1 MLSAINLG
9 IHEPVVLTQF
19 ELFVLGGGHGSVD
32 SQQPQHHVHRRRH
45 QKTDRWAPSP
55 TTPKTARFEDR
66 CARLLSAAR
75 GKRKFTGFESQNCR
89 Y

>member
-1 MLSAINLG
+1 MLSEINSG

-45 QKTDRWAPSP
+45 RRTDRWAPRRP
-55 TTPKTARFEDR
+55 PRPCKMLVLKTAVLD
-66 CARLLSAAR
+66 C
-75 GKRKFTGFESQNCR
+75 
-89 Y
+89 